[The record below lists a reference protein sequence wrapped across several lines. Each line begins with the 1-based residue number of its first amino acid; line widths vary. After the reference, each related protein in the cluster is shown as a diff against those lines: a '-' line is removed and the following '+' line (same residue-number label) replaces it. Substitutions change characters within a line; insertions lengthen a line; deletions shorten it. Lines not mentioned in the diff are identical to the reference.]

1 MGGLSA
7 FRGELRGKRT
17 SVVRRPLFHMGTAAA
32 PPTSEFNEWQSDTTD
47 NGQRT
52 EDEEVAMDLNLTPD
66 ERRFRDE
73 LRAWLEDNK
82 PRPWAGG
89 PPGDENIGE
98 FASYLRAWQRR
109 LYEGGWAGISWPK
122 EYGGRGASLMEQAI
136 YQEEL
141 ARANTPRS
149 IGTIGLSLVGPT
161 IIAMGTAEQK
171 ARYLAPILSGE
182 EIWCQGF
189 SEPNAGSDLA
199 ALGTKATRDGDA
211 FVVNGQKIWTSF
223 AQMADWC
230 LLLVRT
236 DAEAPKHQ
244 GITCLLADMR
254 SDGITVR
261 PLRQMSGDSGFNEVF
276 FTDVRVPA
284 AQVLGEVNRGWTT
297 AIAALM
303 NERANLGTGVQVVF
317 TRTFEALLERA
328 RTTLR
333 HGRPAS
339 EDPIVRQK
347 LAQAYL
353 ELEILRLNTN
363 RALTSLAKSGV
374 PGPEGSIQKL
384 FWSEMNQRT
393 HQIAQEIL
401 GPYGQLSEFDG
412 GSWEYAYLRARGNTI
427 EAGTSEIQRN
437 IIAERVLGLPK
448 SY

>member
-1 MGGLSA
+1 
-7 FRGELRGKRT
+7 
-17 SVVRRPLFHMGTAAA
+17 
-32 PPTSEFNEWQSDTTD
+32 
-47 NGQRT
+47 
-52 EDEEVAMDLNLTPD
+52 MDLNLTPTEQQFSD
-66 ERRFRDE
+66 EF
-73 LRAWLEDNK
+73 RAWLKTNVPEEWKGGTSAED
-82 PRPWAGG
+82 R
-89 PPGDENIGE
+89 DDYVE
-98 FASYLRAWQRR
+98 YLRDWQRQ
-109 LYEGGWAGISWPK
+109 LYAGGWAGISWPK

-136 YQEEL
+136 FQEEL
-141 ARANTPRS
+141 ARANAPQL

-161 IIAMGTAEQK
+161 IITMGTDDQK
-171 ARYLAPILSGE
+171 LRYLPKILSGE

-199 ALGTKATRDGDA
+199 ALGTKAARDGDD
-211 FVVNGQKIWTSF
+211 FRINGQKIWTSF

-236 DAEAPKHQ
+236 DTEAPRHK
-244 GITCLLADMR
+244 GITCLLADMH
-254 SDGITVR
+254 SEGVSVR

-276 FTDVRVPA
+276 FSNVRVPVT
-284 AQVLGEVNRGWTT
+284 QVLGEVNKGWTT

-317 TRTFEALLERA
+317 KRNLEALIARSRIVERN
-328 RTTLR
+328 
-333 HGRPAS
+333 GRPAS

-363 RALTSLAKSGV
+363 RALTSLSKTGI
-374 PGPEGSIQKL
+374 PGPEGSTQKL
-384 FWSEMNQRT
+384 YWSEMNQRT
-393 HQIAQEIL
+393 QQTAQEIL
-401 GPYGQLSEFDG
+401 GPYGQLKDFDHG
-412 GSWEYAYLRARGNTI
+412 MWEYAYLRARGNTI

>member
-1 MGGLSA
+1 
-7 FRGELRGKRT
+7 
-17 SVVRRPLFHMGTAAA
+17 
-32 PPTSEFNEWQSDTTD
+32 
-47 NGQRT
+47 
-52 EDEEVAMDLNLTPD
+52 MDLNLIPN
-66 ERRFRDE
+66 EQQFRNE
-73 LRAWLEDNK
+73 FRAWLKTNVPEEWKGSTSAED
-82 PRPWAGG
+82 R
-89 PPGDENIGE
+89 DDYIE
-98 FASYLRAWQRR
+98 YLRDWQRK

-136 YQEEL
+136 FQEEL
-141 ARANTPRS
+141 AQANAPQL

-161 IIAMGTAEQK
+161 IIAMGTEAQK
-171 ARYLAPILSGE
+171 LRYLAPILSGE

-199 ALGTKATRDGDA
+199 SLGTKAIRDGDD
-211 FVVNGQKIWTSF
+211 FRINGQKIWTSF

-236 DAEAPKHQ
+236 DTEAPKHN

-254 SDGITVR
+254 SEGVSVR

-276 FTDVRVPA
+276 FSNVRVPVT
-284 AQVLGEVNRGWTT
+284 QVLGEVNKGWTT
-297 AIAALM
+297 AITALM
-303 NERANLGTGVQVVF
+303 NERANLGTGIQVVF
-317 TRTFEALLERA
+317 KRNLAALIARSRIVERN
-328 RTTLR
+328 
-333 HGRPAS
+333 GRRVS
-339 EDPIVRQK
+339 EDPVVRQK

-363 RALTSLAKSGV
+363 RALTSLSKTGI

-384 FWSEMNQRT
+384 YWSEWNQRMQQT
-393 HQIAQEIL
+393 AQEIL
-401 GPYGQLSEFDG
+401 GPYGQLSDFDNG
-412 GSWEYAYLRARGNTI
+412 MWQYGYLRTRGNTI